1 MGFLDSVNSIT
12 GSLSPI
18 TNLIPGGGIFN
29 SALSTGTKL
38 LGFLTGKGGVP
49 DHERPDLIRISE
61 ATGLTQQQASDLCA
75 MEESRSP
82 ANYDDIVK
90 KYANNPNGLLPL
102 ITEWNQKHPD
112 RAIVAAAP
120 APAPAVIQP
129 VVMQSL
135 VTTAPVAPVVQQM
148 PSVASNLTGEDVK
161 DAGKAIIKGAQG
173 GLSDWAMNTPEGKAA
188 KAEGFKS
195 WLTDNQLPVAGF
207 GLFVLFL
214 IYKAFFA
221 KK

>member
-1 MGFLDSVNSIT
+1 MGLLDSVSSIA
-12 GSLSPI
+12 GSISPI

-49 DHERPDLIRISE
+49 DHERPDLIRISDS
-61 ATGLTQQQASDLCA
+61 TGLTQQQASDLCA
-75 MEESRSP
+75 MEESRSRD
-82 ANYDDIVK
+82 NYDTIVK
-90 KYANNPNGLLPL
+90 KYANNPQGLLPL
-102 ITEWNQKHPD
+102 IAEWNAKHPD

-120 APAPAVIQP
+120 APVVVPP
-129 VVMQSL
+129 VVVQSL
-135 VTTAPVAPVVQQM
+135 VTSTPVPAVVTQQ
-148 PSVASNLTGEDVK
+148 PSLASNLTGEDVK

-173 GLSDWAMNTPEGKAA
+173 GLSDWALNTPEGKAA